1 MIRTYLNGNG
11 SLANIW
17 MEIVVVD
24 DICTHQLLNQ
34 SIEIEREIQ
43 CKYIAANRTEQNTR
57 FYLCGMHI
65 SLVITHMNKQ
75 IISNTYIIHCYIS
88 HSQNVR
94 YFFSQLHT
102 RALRSHARKYLFI
115 QLFVLYQR
123 GLWVWSK
130 RNIDFN
136 YLWCILMHASSN

>member
-43 CKYIAANRTEQNTR
+43 CKYIAANRTEQNR
-57 FYLCGMHI
+57 
-65 SLVITHMNKQ
+65 THDS
-75 IISNTYIIHCYIS
+75 IYAECIF
-88 HSQNVR
+88 HS
-94 YFFSQLHT
+94 
-102 RALRSHARKYLFI
+102 
-115 QLFVLYQR
+115 
-123 GLWVWSK
+123 
-130 RNIDFN
+130 
-136 YLWCILMHASSN
+136 